1 MTSLLQTI
9 DVYTVMNIGT
19 LKVIGQQYTHN
30 DNVVHPGNRIHW
42 IG

>member
-9 DVYTVMNIGT
+9 DVYAVINIGT
-19 LKVIGQQYTHN
+19 LKFIGEQCTHN
-30 DNVVHPGNRIHW
+30 DNAVHPGNRIHW